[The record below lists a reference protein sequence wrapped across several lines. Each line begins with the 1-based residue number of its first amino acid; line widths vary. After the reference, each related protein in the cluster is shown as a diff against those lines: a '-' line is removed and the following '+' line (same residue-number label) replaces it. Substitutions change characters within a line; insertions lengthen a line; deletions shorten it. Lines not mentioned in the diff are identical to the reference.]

1 MSTDKLSQSSLPA
14 SPITTSTSFSCMS
27 PAEMQA
33 PPSSQVTTT
42 MTMASG
48 PVSLSTTMPHP
59 IAPATPAPQEGMV
72 TPAPC
77 PTPIPSAPTP
87 STVHPQNSVN
97 TQNMGQTAVAN
108 VAPSLFPQVQVI
120 HNPSC
125 LQQLYPQQHMLLPG
139 NLTFQQA
146 SMGPTLQN
154 IGSAPTLS
162 FQLQNK
168 GPMDQKGVAVTGPT
182 LIPATPIQSVNTV
195 GKGSG
200 ISTANL
206 VSGGG
211 QVIATGGKSCVVGQV
226 ISAKSTAVIQGQSGF
241 APSTT
246 SQQAVVI
253 GQLGVISSQPSILP
267 IENKTI
273 GDSSRG
279 KQPFVIG
286 NVAHMPLRSP
296 SIPPPKI
303 MSQGAALQPKSPIYP
318 SPISSVVSS
327 PQAFTSTQL
336 KQFTSSPQ
344 IISSQTPTAMIAS
357 HSQILGSIQA
367 LGAPL
372 GQPITWATPGGL
384 QSPTVLTQNPIFIR
398 SQHSDMFIQSPSPA
412 PAALQAVPMAAT
424 AAVSVSATGIQVQKQ
439 KQVRP
444 ASSVAT
450 QTVISTSVSTHSQAS
465 NPIRTQ
471 IKQRTHAPL
480 TRQTPTP
487 APGTQVQQASQTTN
501 SQTQTH
507 PPQSTKAD
515 AANQT
520 KPSNE
525 GRASS
530 TQNKSTATETKQQ
543 SSQVKP
549 NHIPVIPIT
558 TTPLTATTSTNTN
571 ATNINLSIMLNK
583 KEKKEEVKKENEVST
598 QTLNRISAVTVL
610 PEKKDA
616 ASGNDAHIT
625 PLLQEQAKEKQP
637 QKAIVKPHVLTHVIE
652 GYVIQEAPDPFPVSR
667 SSTLTVTS
675 SANPV
680 LSENPMETEVTPS
693 VKGLLSSEI
702 KEETHKPKGHVEITK
717 CEFCGKLGAKSKF
730 KRSKRFCSTSCAKR
744 YNANCSKRLS
754 LILPTGQQ
762 KSIQIAGGKVGK
774 KKKKGR
780 KSWKKWGKQNERTS
794 YKEISSWKQERN
806 DTVMDFATESE
817 GLKKHVGEVE
827 ETEGETTDTPSG
839 PESSVSP
846 NTPSSH
852 REEMEVETSEVPF
865 SNKNPLKWTVQEVY
879 EFIRGLPGCSDYADE
894 FRSQEI
900 DGQALLLLKEDHLMS
915 AMCMKLGPALKIC
928 ARITTLKEETPGV
941 LLAM

>member
-1 MSTDKLSQSSLPA
+1 MSTDKLSSQSSHPT

-33 PPSSQVTTT
+33 PPSIQVTTT
-42 MTMASG
+42 MPMTSG
-48 PVSLSTTMPHP
+48 PVSLSTPMPHP

-87 STVHPQNSVN
+87 STVHPQNPTN
-97 TQNMGQTAVAN
+97 PQNIGQTAVAN

-195 GKGSG
+195 GK
-200 ISTANL
+200 
-206 VSGGG
+206 
-211 QVIATGGKSCVVGQV
+211 
-226 ISAKSTAVIQGQSGF
+226 
-241 APSTT
+241 
-246 SQQAVVI
+246 
-253 GQLGVISSQPSILP
+253 
-267 IENKTI
+267 
-273 GDSSRG
+273 
-279 KQPFVIG
+279 
-286 NVAHMPLRSP
+286 
-296 SIPPPKI
+296 I

-384 QSPTVLTQNPIFIR
+384 QSPAVLTQNPIFIR

-450 QTVISTSVSTHSQAS
+450 QTVISTSVSTHSQA
-465 NPIRTQ
+465 NTPIRSQ
-471 IKQRTHAPL
+471 VKQRTRAPA

-487 APGTQVQQASQTTN
+487 APGTQVQQASQTTS

-525 GRASS
+525 GRPSS

-571 ATNINLSIMLNK
+571 ATNINLSIMLSK
-583 KEKKEEVKKENEVST
+583 KEKREEVKKENEVST
-598 QTLNRISAVTVL
+598 QTLNRIPAVTIL

-616 ASGNDAHIT
+616 ASGNDAQIT

-667 SSTLTVTS
+667 SSILTATS
-675 SANPV
+675 SSKPV
-680 LSENPMETEVTPS
+680 LSEKPMETEVTPS
-693 VKGLLSSEI
+693 VKGLISSEK
-702 KEETHKPKGHVEITK
+702 KEETHKSKGHVEITK

-762 KSIQIAGGKVGK
+762 KSIQITGGKVGK

-928 ARITTLKEETPGV
+928 ARISTLKEETPGV

>member
-1 MSTDKLSQSSLPA
+1 MSTDKLSSQSSHPT

-33 PPSSQVTTT
+33 PPSIQVTTT
-42 MTMASG
+42 MPMTSG
-48 PVSLSTTMPHP
+48 PVSLSTPMPHP

-87 STVHPQNSVN
+87 STVHPQNPTN
-97 TQNMGQTAVAN
+97 PQNIGQTAVAN

-195 GKGSG
+195 GK
-200 ISTANL
+200 
-206 VSGGG
+206 VM
-211 QVIATGGKSCVVGQV
+211 
-226 ISAKSTAVIQGQSGF
+226 
-241 APSTT
+241 
-246 SQQAVVI
+246 
-253 GQLGVISSQPSILP
+253 
-267 IENKTI
+267 
-273 GDSSRG
+273 
-279 KQPFVIG
+279 G
-286 NVAHMPLRSP
+286 NMAHMPFRSP
-296 SIPPPKI
+296 SIPPSKI

-384 QSPTVLTQNPIFIR
+384 QSPAVLTQNPIFIR

-450 QTVISTSVSTHSQAS
+450 QTVISTSVSTHSQA
-465 NPIRTQ
+465 NTPIRSQ
-471 IKQRTHAPL
+471 VKQRTRAPA

-487 APGTQVQQASQTTN
+487 APGTQVQQASQTTS

-525 GRASS
+525 GRPSS

-571 ATNINLSIMLNK
+571 ATNINLSIMLSK
-583 KEKKEEVKKENEVST
+583 KEKREEVKKENEVST
-598 QTLNRISAVTVL
+598 QTLNRIPAVTIL

-616 ASGNDAHIT
+616 ASGNDAQIT

-667 SSTLTVTS
+667 SSILTATS
-675 SANPV
+675 SSKPV
-680 LSENPMETEVTPS
+680 LSEKPMETEVTPS
-693 VKGLLSSEI
+693 VKGLISSEK
-702 KEETHKPKGHVEITK
+702 KEETHKSKGHVEITK

-762 KSIQIAGGKVGK
+762 KSIQITGGKVGK

-928 ARITTLKEETPGV
+928 ARISTLKEETPGV

>member
-195 GKGSG
+195 G
-200 ISTANL
+200 
-206 VSGGG
+206 
-211 QVIATGGKSCVVGQV
+211 
-226 ISAKSTAVIQGQSGF
+226 
-241 APSTT
+241 
-246 SQQAVVI
+246 
-253 GQLGVISSQPSILP
+253 
-267 IENKTI
+267 
-273 GDSSRG
+273 
-279 KQPFVIG
+279 
-286 NVAHMPLRSP
+286 
-296 SIPPPKI
+296 KI